1 MLEKFVE
8 KKEQIVKEIEK
19 ILSFELDFLEE
30 NNKENLKLRMQSLKE
45 HIKKE
50 KVTIGVMAT
59 VSNGKSTFLNALIFE
74 EPILQAK
81 SGETTATLFEIRYGK
96 NYKVNDKVLNS
107 LDEVKKEIESV
118 NQKIFEKKDEFV
130 KIIEK
135 GLIEKIEKMV
145 EDIKVVIELPFEKLK
160 NIILLDT
167 PGYGSLNEFMMMEI
181 LKKAS
186 KQSDAIVLI
195 LDISQGLKKEDKLF
209 LEQIKEN
216 NLVHKT
222 FIVLNKIDAVISED
236 DLVFKSKEELEKE
249 IKNVINDTKE
259 NINKILKTDYIF
271 VLSAKKALVAKFKKD
286 ESILKESR
294 FSEFENLFWDEVVK
308 LKNEKFQK
316 EVNSWNNYKKEF
328 CEIVNFKLKDKE
340 VEYSNTKEFLDVVL
354 THEIGGE
361 IEVLKKKKEKLQNIN
376 LSVKVNYKE
385 FKEKVIKRLE
395 SDLEY
400 RLEKVG
406 LFDSFSEDEW
416 NYAVK
421 RGIEDF
427 EKDFGEMFINDYF
440 TPLLIEIQKKINE
453 ANEIIKEIN
462 LSIQELSK
470 LTNKKLKTFEEIP
483 EDFEVSPDGKL
494 SYTSKEFVSFLED
507 LGFGIT
513 GIGVGAIIEL
523 GLGRLISFAI
533 PGVGWILGIASIGYT
548 IYKQNQKYKEV
559 LELVLNELKPQ
570 VLEILTQK
578 QLEIQNRI
586 LYKTNNIIKMRI
598 GEISNVIDEME
609 VALNKEKEEN
619 QTKLQNFQNQI
630 LKLQQISKEVCN

>member
-30 NNKENLKLRMQSLKE
+30 NNKENLKVRMQSLKE

-107 LDEVKKEIESV
+107 LDEVKKEIESI
-118 NQKIFEKKDEFV
+118 NQKILQKKDEF
-130 KIIEK
+130 KQIIKK
-135 GLIEKIEKMV
+135 GSSKEIEQMV
-145 EDIKVVIELPFEKLK
+145 ENIKVIIELPFEKLK

-167 PGYGSLNEFMMMEI
+167 PGYGSLNEFMMMKI
-181 LKKAS
+181 LEKAS
-186 KQSDAIVLI
+186 KQSDVIVLI

-216 NLVHKT
+216 NLIHKT

-236 DLVFKSKEELEKE
+236 DLVFKSKEELEEE
-249 IKNVINDTKE
+249 IENVINDTKS
-259 NINKILKTDYIF
+259 NIDKIIKTNHIF
-271 VLSAKKALVAKFKKD
+271 ALSAKKALVAKFKKD
-286 ESILKESR
+286 ENRLKESR
-294 FSEFENLFWDEVVK
+294 FNEFENIFWDEVVK

-328 CEIVNFKLKDKE
+328 CETVNSKLKDKE
-340 VEYSNTKEFLDVVL
+340 VEYSNTKEFLDVRL

-361 IEVLKKKKEKLQNIN
+361 IEVLKKKKEKLQNID
-376 LSVKVNYKE
+376 LSVKVNDKE

-395 SDLEY
+395 IDLKY

-406 LFDSFSEDEW
+406 FFGSFSEDKW
-416 NYAVK
+416 NNAIK
-421 RGIEDF
+421 EGIKDF
-427 EKDFGEMFINDYF
+427 EKDFGEMFVKDYF
-440 TPLLIEIQKKINE
+440 TPLLIEVQNKVNE
-453 ANEIIKEIN
+453 TNEIIKEIN

-470 LTNKKLKTFEEIP
+470 LTNKELKTFEEIP
-483 EDFEVSPDGKL
+483 KDFEVSPDGKL
-494 SYTSKEFVSFLED
+494 TYTSKEFVNLLED
-507 LGFGIT
+507 LGFGVA
-513 GIGVGAIIEL
+513 GVGVGVAIEL
-523 GLGRLISFAI
+523 LLGRFISILI
-533 PGVGWILGIASIGYT
+533 PGIGWILAIATLGYT
-548 IYKQNQKYKEV
+548 IFKQNKKYEEV
-559 LELVLNELKPQ
+559 LKLVLNELKPQ

-586 LYKTNNIIKMRI
+586 LYKTNNIIRMRI

-609 VALNKEKEEN
+609 TVLNKKKEEN
-619 QTKLQNFQNQI
+619 QTKLQNLQNQI
-630 LKLQQISKEVCN
+630 LKLQQISKEICY